1 MKSINSLLMR
11 VAKRAEKSV
20 PEHLVK
26 SFVDVGP
33 LFATLS
39 SNDNQIIFG
48 RRGTGKTHLLYY
60 LHSNLREQGIVSV
73 SLDMRVVGSS
83 GGFYA
88 DRNLPLSVRGTRLL
102 SDTLCCIHESLRQI
116 VVADDELMDTGI
128 LECLDEFIDQ
138 STNIVIHGET
148 ELGHSSVSGREQH
161 KTAQIRYSGTFG
173 FELSEKSNRNLKL
186 EDSVHKK
193 GKEELRIH
201 FSTVVKVLQS
211 IVSKL
216 NGQQLWILIDEWS
229 ELPLELQ
236 PYLADLLRRTVLP
249 VRGVTIKF
257 AAIQHRSNFRVHN
270 PESSSYIGIEVGA
283 DASSVID
290 LDDFMVFDNNSDL
303 AKGFFK
309 NLLYKHALALGLKT
323 SDYPTADKFINE
335 VFTQYP
341 AFEEFAR
348 ASEGIPR
355 DAISI
360 VGIAAQ
366 KAVDNKLSIAL
377 IRESARDSFY
387 RNKHEAIKNMSE
399 ILNLLD
405 WIVHEVIKNRQTRG
419 FLLASGAKDELIDYL
434 YDARILHLL
443 KQGISAANIPGK
455 RFNLYAIDY
464 GCYVDLMSTKSAPKG
479 LLIDDSAMSFCDVPK
494 NDYRSIRSSV
504 LNLDDFYRVGRLPLY
519 EAMSDICQPV
529 LAMNKEAK
537 AEKVVNLDF
546 IPKVKK
552 AIEQKNGW
560 DSVYVPLIFAALV
573 IRLAHGAPHS
583 RGSEITREINSHL
596 VDSGVQKKSNNI
608 SRELRA
614 EYFLAQKWLIRDIRD
629 DVKLF
634 SLSIGWEKYWFE
646 LFGFGAP
653 VISFDNDVKILN
665 S

>member
-60 LHSNLREQGIVSV
+60 LDSNLREQGIVSV
-73 SLDMRVVGSS
+73 TLDMRVVGSS
-83 GGFYA
+83 GGFYG
-88 DRNLPLSVRGTRLL
+88 DRKLPLSVRGTRLL

-116 VVADDELMDTGI
+116 VVANDSLLDTGV
-128 LECLDEFIDQ
+128 LECLDEFIEQ
-138 STNIVIHGET
+138 STNIVIQGET
-148 ELGHSSVSGREQH
+148 ELGHSRVSDREQQ
-161 KTAQIRYSGTFG
+161 KNASIGYSGG
-173 FELSEKSNRNLKL
+173 PLFELSEKSYRNLKH
-186 EDSVHKK
+186 EDSLSRK
-193 GKEELRIH
+193 GKEEIRIH

-216 NGQQLWILIDEWS
+216 HGKQLWILIDEWS
-229 ELPLELQ
+229 ELPLDLQ

-249 VRGVTIKF
+249 VRGVTLKV

-270 PESSSYIGIEVGA
+270 SENSSYIGIEVGA

-290 LDDFMVFDNNSDL
+290 LDDFMVFDNNSEL

-309 NLLYKHALALGLKT
+309 NLLYKHALALGLKAV
-323 SDYPTADKFINE
+323 DYPTADKFINE

-377 IRESARDSFY
+377 VRESARDSFY

-419 FLLASGAKDELIDYL
+419 FLLASGVKDELIDYL

-443 KQGISAANIPGK
+443 KQGISAANVPGK

-479 LLIDDSAMSFCDVPK
+479 LLMDESVMSFCDVPK

-519 EAMSDICQPV
+519 EAMSDICQPTST
-529 LAMNKEAK
+529 LSREAK
-537 AEKVVNLDF
+537 AERVVDLDF
-546 IPKVKK
+546 IQRVKK
-552 AIEQKNGW
+552 VIEQEKKW
-560 DSVYVPLIFAALV
+560 ESVYVPLIFAALV
-573 IRLAHGAPHS
+573 IRLAHGSTHS

-596 VDSGVQKKSNNI
+596 VDSGIQKKSNNI
-608 SRELRA
+608 SRELR
-614 EYFLAQKWLIRDIRD
+614 EDYFLAQKWLFRDIRD
-629 DVKLF
+629 DVKFF
-634 SLSIGWEKYWFE
+634 SLSVDWEKYWFE
-646 LFGFGAP
+646 LFGFDAP
-653 VISFDNDVKILN
+653 IIKFDNDVQIL
-665 S
+665 SS

>member
-1 MKSINSLLMR
+1 MKNVNSLLMR

-60 LHSNLREQGIVSV
+60 LDSNLREQGIVSV
-73 SLDMRVVGSS
+73 TLDMRVVGSS

-88 DRNLPLSVRGTRLL
+88 DRDLPISVRGTRLL

-116 VVADDELMDTGI
+116 VVADETLMDTGV
-128 LECLDEFIDQ
+128 LECLDEFIEQ
-138 STNIVIHGET
+138 ATNIVIHGDT
-148 ELGHSSVSGREQH
+148 ELGHLSVSGREQSR
-161 KTAQIRYSGTFG
+161 TAQIGYPGI
-173 FELSEKSNRNLKL
+173 ELSEVHSRNLKH
-186 EDSVHKK
+186 EDCIYKK

-211 IVSKL
+211 IVNKL
-216 NGQQLWILIDEWS
+216 NGKQLWILIDEWS
-229 ELPLELQ
+229 ELPLDLQ

-249 VRGVTIKF
+249 VKGVTIKF
-257 AAIQHRSNFRVHN
+257 AAIQHRSSFRIHN
-270 PESSSYIGIEVGA
+270 PENSSYIGIEVGA

-309 NLLYKHALALGLKT
+309 NLLYKHALALGLKVV
-323 SDYPTADKFINE
+323 DYPTADKFINE

-405 WIVHEVIKNRQTRG
+405 WIVHEVIKNRQTKG
-419 FLLASGAKDELIDYL
+419 FLLASGVKDELIDYL

-443 KQGISAANIPGK
+443 KQGISAANVPGK

-479 LLIDDSAMSFCDVPK
+479 LIIDDSAMSFCDVPK

-504 LNLDDFYRVGRLPLY
+504 LHLEDFYRVGRLPLY
-519 EAMSDICQPV
+519 QTMSEICQPV
-529 LAMNKEAK
+529 LAINKETK
-537 AEKVVNLDF
+537 VEKVVNLDF

-552 AIEQKNGW
+552 VIEQKKGW
-560 DSVYVPLIFAALV
+560 ESVYVPLIFAALV
-573 IRLAHGAPHS
+573 IRLAHGVTHS

-596 VDSGVQKKSNNI
+596 VDSGGQKKSNNI

-614 EYFLAQKWLIRDIRD
+614 EYFLAQKWLCRDIRD

-634 SLSIGWEKYWFE
+634 SLTIDWEKYWLD
-646 LFGFGAP
+646 LFGFDAP
-653 VISFDNDVKILN
+653 IIKHDS
-665 S
+665 